1 MNVKKPATLG
11 TLEFDAIIERSET
24 LESEVP
30 QYATESGYAISD
42 NICLKA
48 VSLDVEAVF
57 SNSPVTWSKEH
68 TASSTR
74 VEMMCEEL
82 RKLWK
87 QRAILTFTVGGDVYE
102 NMCIESC
109 TLPKKVETGSSVYVQ
124 MTLTQVTVTNSE
136 TVTID
141 IKYARGGTSAKNTG
155 SGQAKSSSATKNSS
169 SDSTTKRSV
178 ACSIGIGVGLLKET
192 P

>member
-1 MNVKKPATLG
+1 MKVKKPASLG

-30 QYATESGYAISD
+30 QYATESGYSISD

-124 MTLTQVTVTNSE
+124 MTLTQVTITNSE
-136 TVTID
+136 AVTID
-141 IKYARGGTSAKNTG
+141 IKYARGGTSSKNTG
-155 SGQAKSSSATKNSS
+155 SGQSKSSSTSS
-169 SDSTTKRSV
+169 KSSGTTKRSV

>member
-1 MNVKKPATLG
+1 MKVTKPATLG

-30 QYATESGYAISD
+30 QYATESGYSISD

-68 TASSTR
+68 AASSAR

-87 QRAILTFTVGGDVYE
+87 ERAIITFTVGSDVYE

-124 MTLTQVTVTNSE
+124 MTLTQVTITKTE

-141 IKYARGGTSAKNTG
+141 IKYVRGGKSAKNTG
-155 SGQAKSSSATKNSS
+155 SGQSKSSSTSKKGSGS
-169 SDSTTKRSV
+169 TKRSV
-178 ACSIGIGVGLLKET
+178 ACSLGIATGLLKEN

>member
-1 MNVKKPATLG
+1 MDIKKPATIG

-30 QYATESGYAISD
+30 QYATESGYSVSD

-57 SNSPVTWSKEH
+57 SNSPVTWAKEH

-87 QRAILTFTVGGDVYE
+87 DRTVFTFTVGGDVYE

-109 TLPKKVETGSSVYVQ
+109 TIPRKIETGSSVYVQ
-124 MTLTQVTVTNSE
+124 MTLTQVTITNSE
-136 TVTID
+136 AVTID
-141 IKYARGGTSAKNTG
+141 IKYAHGGKSSKNTG
-155 SGQAKSSSATKNSS
+155 SGQTKSSSTSTNQKST
-169 SDSTTKRSV
+169 DTTKRSV
-178 ACSIGIGVGLLKET
+178 ACSIGVGVGLLKET